1 MWCQPPSVAPGW
13 GFIARALPDAA
24 QLRKLPAFTPS
35 RNTVPQH
42 HPVSRSTMP
51 SSFLHTAGRGLR
63 HAWRFLDAT
72 RRALLNILL
81 LLLLG
86 ALLWAL
92 LRPGTPAL
100 QDKTA
105 LVLNIGGTVVE
116 QRSAVSLRKQA
127 LGQAQ
132 GQDSEQTRLRDV
144 LAVLDAAAKDP
155 KISHAVLMLDGLSGA
170 GMVSLREMAA
180 AIDRFKASGK
190 PVYAWGSDYD
200 QRQYFLA
207 AHATEVWLHPM
218 GSVLVE
224 GFGRY
229 RTYYKDLFDKVGIN
243 ANVLRAGKYK
253 SAAETFAANAPSAET
268 LESEGAVWGTLWS
281 SYTASVEKARKQ
293 PAGSVAAA
301 IDSLPAS
308 LVAVQGDPAKWA
320 LERKWVDALKTRDEM
335 RALLIDKGAKD
346 EDNKT
351 FRQVS
356 LAGYLASVKPRT
368 GGDAVGVV
376 VAQGAITDGR
386 AGPGSIGGL
395 STAELIRKAR
405 EDDKI
410 KSIVLRVDSPG
421 GSAFGSEL
429 VRRELELTRKAGKPV
444 VVSMGNLAAS
454 GGYWIS
460 MAADEVIADE
470 ASITGSIGVV
480 GLLPT
485 AQGAMDRLG
494 IHTGGVTTTWL
505 VNAYD
510 PKRALD
516 PRFAQLVQSVVDGT
530 YRDFTVLVAAA
541 RKSTPEKINELAQGR
556 VWSGK
561 DAQARGLVDRLG
573 SFNDAIASATRLG
586 KLAADARI
594 EYVEAAPGRLQRVL
608 ERLGVTQADVALP
621 QTGLRAALVGSGLL
635 PPVAQTLTT
644 DLGWLA
650 DVAERHKPFAAV
662 VHCLCGG
669 E

>member
-1 MWCQPPSVAPGW
+1 MSNS
-13 GFIARALPDAA
+13 IL
-24 QLRKLPAFTPS
+24 
-35 RNTVPQH
+35 
-42 HPVSRSTMP
+42 STI
-51 SSFLHTAGRGLR
+51 GRGLR
-63 HAWRFLDAT
+63 GAWRWLDAT
-72 RRALLNILL
+72 RRALLNLLL

-92 LRPGTPAL
+92 LRPNAPAL
-100 QDKTA
+100 HDKTA
-105 LVLNIGGTVVE
+105 LVLDISGTLVE
-116 QRSAVSLRKQA
+116 QRTAVNLREQV
-127 LGQAQ
+127 LGQARGQ
-132 GQDSEQTRLRDV
+132 GSEQTRLRDV
-144 LAVLDAAAKDP
+144 LAVLDAAAKDN
-155 KISHAVLMLDGLSGA
+155 KISHALLMLDGFSGA
-170 GMVSLREMAA
+170 GLPTLREVAS
-180 AIDRFKASGK
+180 AIERFKASGK

-224 GFGRY
+224 GFGRH
-229 RTYYKDLFDKVGIN
+229 RTYYKDLFDKVGISV
-243 ANVLRAGKYK
+243 NVLRAGKYK
-253 SAAETFAANAPSAET
+253 NAAETYAANAPSAET
-268 LESEGAVWGTLWS
+268 LESDGALWGTLWG
-281 SYTASVEKARKQ
+281 SYTAAVEKARQQ
-293 PAGSVAAA
+293 PAGSVAEA

-308 LVAVQGDPAKWA
+308 LLAAQGNPARWA
-320 LERKWVDALKTRDEM
+320 LQRKWVDALKTRDEM
-335 RALLIDKGAKD
+335 RALLTLKGAKD
-346 EDNKT
+346 EDT

-356 LAGYLASVKPRT
+356 LAGYLGRIKPRT

-376 VAQGAITDGR
+376 VAQGSISDGR

-405 EDDKI
+405 QDKKI
-410 KSIVLRVDSPG
+410 KAIVLRVDSPG

-460 MAADEVIADE
+460 MAADEIIADE

-485 AQGAMDRLG
+485 AQGAMDKLG

-505 VNAYD
+505 ADAYD
-510 PKRALD
+510 PKRALN
-516 PRFAQLVQSVVDGT
+516 PRFAQLVQGFVDGT
-530 YRDFTVLVAAA
+530 YRDFTVLVASA
-541 RKSTPEKINELAQGR
+541 RKSTPEKINQLAQGR

-573 SFNDAIASATRLG
+573 NLGDAIASAAKLG
-586 KLAADARI
+586 KLAADPRI
-594 EYVEAAPGRLQRVL
+594 EYVEARPGRLQRLL
-608 ERLGVTQADVALP
+608 EQFGVTQADLGLP
-621 QTGLRAALVGSGLL
+621 QTGLRAALMASGLL
-635 PPVAQTLTT
+635 PPVAQTLAQ

-662 VHCLCGG
+662 VHCLCGV

>member
-1 MWCQPPSVAPGW
+1 MSNS
-13 GFIARALPDAA
+13 IL
-24 QLRKLPAFTPS
+24 
-35 RNTVPQH
+35 
-42 HPVSRSTMP
+42 STI
-51 SSFLHTAGRGLR
+51 GRGLR
-63 HAWRFLDAT
+63 GAWRWLDAT
-72 RRALLNILL
+72 RRALLNLLL

-92 LRPGTPAL
+92 LRPNAPAL
-100 QDKTA
+100 HDKTA
-105 LVLNIGGTVVE
+105 LVLDISGTVVE
-116 QRSAVSLRKQA
+116 QRTAVNLREQV
-127 LGQAQ
+127 LGQARGQ
-132 GQDSEQTRLRDV
+132 GSEQTRLRDV
-144 LAVLDAAAKDP
+144 LAVLDAAAKDN
-155 KISHAVLMLDGLSGA
+155 KISHALLMLDGFSGA
-170 GMVSLREMAA
+170 GLPTLREVAS
-180 AIDRFKASGK
+180 AIERFKASGK

-224 GFGRY
+224 GFGRH
-229 RTYYKDLFDKVGIN
+229 RTYYKDLFDKVGISV
-243 ANVLRAGKYK
+243 NVLRAGKYK
-253 SAAETFAANAPSAET
+253 NAAETYAANAPSAET
-268 LESEGAVWGTLWS
+268 LESDGALWGTLWG
-281 SYTASVEKARKQ
+281 SYTAAVEKARQQ
-293 PAGSVAAA
+293 PAGSVAEA

-308 LVAVQGDPAKWA
+308 LLAAQGNPARWA
-320 LERKWVDALKTRDEM
+320 LQRKWVDALKTRDEM
-335 RALLIDKGAKD
+335 RALLTLKGAKD
-346 EDNKT
+346 EDT

-356 LAGYLASVKPRT
+356 LAGYLGRIKPRT

-376 VAQGAITDGR
+376 VAQGSISDGR

-405 EDDKI
+405 EDKKI
-410 KSIVLRVDSPG
+410 KAIVLRVDSPG

-460 MAADEVIADE
+460 MAADEIIADE

-485 AQGAMDRLG
+485 AQGAMDKLG

-505 VNAYD
+505 ADAYD
-510 PKRALD
+510 PKRALN
-516 PRFAQLVQSVVDGT
+516 PRFAQLVQGFVDGT
-530 YRDFTVLVAAA
+530 YRDFTVLVASA
-541 RKSTPEKINELAQGR
+541 RKSTPEKINQLAQGR

-573 SFNDAIASATRLG
+573 NLGDAIASATKLG
-586 KLAADARI
+586 KLAADPRI
-594 EYVEAAPGRLQRVL
+594 EYVEATPGRLQRLL
-608 ERLGVTQADVALP
+608 EQFGVTQADLGLP
-621 QTGLRAALVGSGLL
+621 QTGLRAALMASGLL
-635 PPVAQTLTT
+635 PPVAQTLAQ

-662 VHCLCGG
+662 VHCLCGV

>member
-1 MWCQPPSVAPGW
+1 MSNP
-13 GFIARALPDAA
+13 IL
-24 QLRKLPAFTPS
+24 
-35 RNTVPQH
+35 
-42 HPVSRSTMP
+42 STI
-51 SSFLHTAGRGLR
+51 GRGLR
-63 HAWRFLDAT
+63 GAWRWLDAT
-72 RRALLNILL
+72 RRALLNLL
-81 LLLLG
+81 LLVLLG
-86 ALLWAL
+86 ALLWAWV
-92 LRPGTPAL
+92 RPGAPAL
-100 QDKTA
+100 HDKTA
-105 LVLNIGGTVVE
+105 LVLDISGTVVE
-116 QRSAVSLRKQA
+116 QRTAISLREQA
-127 LGQAQ
+127 LGQAR

-144 LAVLDAAAKDP
+144 LAVLDAAAKDDR
-155 KISHAVLMLDGLSGA
+155 ISHALLMLDGFAGA
-170 GMVSLREMAA
+170 SLPTLREMAG
-180 AIDRFKASGK
+180 AIERFKASGK
-190 PVYAWGSDYD
+190 AVYAWGSDYD

-224 GFGRY
+224 GFGRH
-229 RTYYKDLFDKVGIN
+229 RTYYKDLFDKVGIS

-253 SAAETFAANAPSAET
+253 NAAEIYMANAPSAET
-268 LESEGAVWGTLWS
+268 LESEGALWGTLWS
-281 SYTASVEKARKQ
+281 SYTAAVEKARKH

-308 LVAVQGDPAKWA
+308 LLAAQGNPARWA
-320 LERKWVDALKTRDEM
+320 LQRKWVDALVTRDEM
-335 RALLIDKGAKD
+335 RALMTLKGAKD
-346 EDNKT
+346 EENKT

-356 LAGYLASVKPRT
+356 LARYLARIKPRS
-368 GGDAVGVV
+368 GGDAVAVV
-376 VAQGAITDGR
+376 VAQGTISDGR

-405 EDDKI
+405 ENEKI
-410 KSIVLRVDSPG
+410 KAIVLRVDSPG

-485 AQGAMDRLG
+485 AQGAMDKLG

-505 VNAYD
+505 ADAYD
-510 PKRALD
+510 LRRALD
-516 PRFAQLVQSVVDGT
+516 PRLAQLVQAIVDGT
-530 YRDFTVLVAAA
+530 YRDFTVLVASA

-561 DAQARGLVDRLG
+561 DALARGLVDRLG
-573 SFNDAIASATRLG
+573 SFGDAIASAAKLG
-586 KLAADARI
+586 KLAADPRI
-594 EYVEAAPGRLQRVL
+594 EYVEATPGRLQRLL
-608 ERLGVTQADVALP
+608 EQLGMTQADVGLP
-621 QTGLRAALVGSGLL
+621 QTGLRAALVASGLL
-635 PPVAQTLTT
+635 PPVAQTLAQ

-650 DVAERHKPFAAV
+650 DVTERHKPFAAV
-662 VHCLCGG
+662 VHCLCGV

>member
-1 MWCQPPSVAPGW
+1 MS
-13 GFIARALPDAA
+13 
-24 QLRKLPAFTPS
+24 
-35 RNTVPQH
+35 
-42 HPVSRSTMP
+42 
-51 SSFLHTAGRGLR
+51 SSFLRTAGRGLR
-63 HAWRFLDAT
+63 TAWRWLDAT
-72 RRALLNILL
+72 RRALLNLLL

-105 LVLNIGGTVVE
+105 LVLNISGTVVE
-116 QRSAVSLRKQA
+116 QRSAISLREQA

-155 KISHAVLMLDGLSGA
+155 KISHALLMLDGMSGA
-170 GMVSLREMAA
+170 GMVTLREMAG

-190 PVYAWGSDYD
+190 PVYAWGSDFD

-229 RTYYKDLFDKVGIN
+229 RTYYKDLFDKVGIT

-253 SAAETFAANAPSAET
+253 NAAETFAANAPSAET
-268 LESEGAVWGTLWS
+268 LESDRALFGTLWG

-308 LVAVQGDPAKWA
+308 LVAVQGNPARWA
-320 LERKWVDALKTRDEM
+320 LNRKWVDALKTRDEL

-346 EDNKT
+346 EET
-351 FRQVS
+351 FRQVT
-356 LAGYLASVKPRT
+356 LAGYLASIKPRT

-376 VAQGAITDGR
+376 VAQGTISDGR

-395 STAELIRKAR
+395 STADLIRKAR

-410 KSIVLRVDSPG
+410 KAIVLRVDSPG

-460 MAADEVIADE
+460 MAADEIIADE

-485 AQGAMDRLG
+485 AQVAMDKLG
-494 IHTGGVTTTWL
+494 VSTGGVTTTWL
-505 VNAYD
+505 GNGYD

-516 PRFAQLVQSVVDGT
+516 PRFAQLMQSAIDGI
-530 YRDFTVLVAAA
+530 YRDFTVLVASA
-541 RKSTPEKINELAQGR
+541 RKTTPEKINELAQGR

-561 DAQARGLVDRLG
+561 DAQTRGLVDRLG
-573 SFNDAIASATRLG
+573 SFNDAVASATKLG

-594 EYVEAAPGRLQRVL
+594 EYVEATPGRLQRLL
-608 ERLGVTQADVALP
+608 EQFGVTQADVALP
-621 QTGLRAALVGSGLL
+621 QSGLRAALVGSGLL
-635 PPVAQTLTT
+635 PPVAQTLAA

-650 DVAERHKPFAAV
+650 DMTERRKPYAAV
-662 VHCLCGG
+662 VHCLCG